1 MSRPQNNENLMS
13 LADQLVWAIEEYVK
27 GTLDD
32 MKGTDWSE
40 TDDTLEV
47 LGEFNSHDTKIFPAV
62 TNLTCTLTAHADA
75 NTWGAWT
82 EVTDSG
88 LNTLTSA
95 FAETSGHITAILAE
109 DTESAGERW
118 MIEIAYGE
126 NKVRSGSM
134 RFLSASV
141 GILPAIQQI
150 RLRSGHIPAGET
162 IYARLMSSA
171 AGSETVQIH
180 IRYFLHG

>member
-1 MSRPQNNENLMS
+1 MTRPQNNENLMS

-32 MKGTDWSE
+32 IKGDGWSE

-47 LGEFNSHDTKIFPAV
+47 LGEFNSHDTKIFPSA
-62 TNLTCTLTAHADA
+62 TNLTCTFTAHADA

-88 LNTLTSA
+88 ANTLTTA
-95 FAETSGHITAILAE
+95 FATKPGHVTAILAE
-109 DTESAGERW
+109 NTESAGEIW
-118 MIEIAYGE
+118 MIEISYGD
-126 NKVRSGSM
+126 NRTRAGSM

-162 IYARLMSSA
+162 IYGRLMSSA
-171 AGSETVQIH
+171 AGSETVQVH
-180 IRYFLHG
+180 IRYFLHT